1 MPLTFG
7 DTHPNAMPVL
17 TADVLLVSSLEADVA
32 RLEAEKL
39 RLQDEMSELHVEMRG
54 LHDQKAR
61 LLAQVLSYN
70 VQLHSDSM
78 FAQLNDLKAAK
89 ERLEALVLEMRASR
103 EKELTRMRCL

>member
-17 TADVLLVSSLEADVA
+17 TADVLFVSSLEADVA

-39 RLQDEMSELHVEMRG
+39 RLQDEMRELHVEMRG
-54 LHDQKAR
+54 LHDQKTR
-61 LLAQVLSYN
+61 LVGQVLSYS
-70 VQLHSDSM
+70 VHLSSDTM
-78 FAQLNDLKAAK
+78 FAQLNELRATK